1 MSPVDAAP
9 RLLVR
14 GLHKIMAEP
23 DTGQTRLNNIV
34 RMVATLMVA
43 EVCSIYLTRR
53 DGSLELFATEGLNPD
68 AVHNTHLR
76 RGEGLVGL
84 IAERGLPVNLTDAQ
98 SHPAFS
104 YRPETGEE
112 IYHAFLGVPITR
124 TGKTLGVLT
133 IQNRTNRQYSEEEVE
148 ALQTTAMVLA
158 EHLASRD
165 GPELP
170 DSQRDR
176 QQSSSE
182 RLQVKQL
189 SGGIALGHIVLHEPR
204 IVVKEL
210 IAENT
215 GQEHERLEAAIDR
228 LRTTVDHMLERGDL
242 ARLGEHRDV
251 LEVYRMFAHDR
262 GWIQRMGDAIDRGLT
277 AEAAVDRVRND
288 MRVSML
294 RQSDP
299 FWRERLQDFDD
310 LSDRLM
316 RILAGK
322 AETAAAE
329 DLPDNTLLVARS
341 MGPAELLDYDPG
353 KLRGLI
359 VEEGGYNSHVA
370 IVARALGIAAVGD
383 ARGIVAK
390 VDPGDATIIDAD
402 AGEVHIRPDQEL
414 IDAYSEKIR
423 FQARRQKQYKALRD
437 KPAITLDGEQ
447 IALHM
452 NAGLLV
458 DLPHLAESGAD
469 GIGLFRT
476 ELQFMVS
483 STIPRLKQQT
493 ELYRKILEAAGD
505 KPVIFRALDIGG
517 DKILPYLRHVQ
528 EENPALGWRA
538 IRMSLDRPGLFRM
551 QIRALLHASPG
562 RILRIMLPMV
572 AETWE
577 LEKARDL
584 IAFET
589 ERLKQFDRE
598 SPKKILI
605 GIMIEVPAVLWH
617 LDELF
622 KKVDFASVGSNDLL
636 QFLFAADRSNPH
648 VADRYDS
655 LSTPAVQTLKQIS
668 DIAARHDIP
677 LELCGEMAGRPIEA
691 LALIGLGYKAISMP
705 PAFIGPIKS
714 IIRRIN
720 AADLREIVE
729 DSINGGRGDLRHR
742 LEIFM
747 REQKLEI

>member
-14 GLHKIMAEP
+14 SLHKIMAEP

-53 DGSLELFATEGLNPD
+53 DGSLELFATEGLKQD
-68 AVHNTHLR
+68 SVHNTHLK

-84 IAERGLPVNLTDAQ
+84 IAERGMPVNLKDAQ

-133 IQNRTNRQYSEEEVE
+133 IQNRTNRHYSEDEVE

-158 EHLASRD
+158 EHLASHD
-165 GPELP
+165 GPQLSE
-170 DSQRDR
+170 DQRSR
-176 QQSSSE
+176 PQSLSE
-182 RLQVKQL
+182 RMLVKQL
-189 SGGIALGHIVLHEPR
+189 SGGIALGLIVLHEPR

-210 IAENT
+210 VAET
-215 GQEHERLEAAIDR
+215 PEVEHKRLKAAIKT
-228 LRTTVDHMLERGDL
+228 LRTTVDEMLKRGDM

-262 GWIQRMGDAIDRGLT
+262 GWIARMGDAIDRGLT
-277 AEAAVDRVRND
+277 SEAAVDRVRND

-294 RQSDP
+294 RQTDP

-322 AETAAAE
+322 TETAASQ
-329 DLPDNTLLVARS
+329 DLPADTLLVARS
-341 MGPAELLDYDPG
+341 MGPAELLDYDPE

-370 IVARALGIAAVGD
+370 IVARALGIAAVGE
-383 ARGIVAK
+383 ARGIIAK
-390 VDPGDATIIDAD
+390 VDPGEPAIIDAD

-414 IDAYSEKIR
+414 VDAYSEKVR
-423 FQARRQKQYKALRD
+423 FKARRQKQYEELRD
-437 KPAITLDGEQ
+437 KPAKTRDGEL

-458 DLPHLAESGAD
+458 DLPHLEESGAD

-476 ELQFMVS
+476 ELQFMIS

-493 ELYRKILEAAGD
+493 EYYRKILDAARG

-517 DKILPYLRHVQ
+517 DKILPYLRHVH

-551 QIRALLHASPG
+551 QVRALLRASEG
-562 RILRIMLPMV
+562 STLRIMLPMV
-572 AETWE
+572 TEVWE

-584 IAFET
+584 ISFELD
-589 ERLKQFDRE
+589 RLKQFDRNGPE
-598 SPKKILI
+598 EVLV
-605 GIMIEVPAVLWH
+605 GIMIEVPAVLWR
-617 LDELF
+617 LEELF
-622 KKVDFASVGSNDLL
+622 EKVDFASVGSNDLL
-636 QFLFAADRSNPH
+636 QFLFAADRSNPY
-648 VADRYDS
+648 VADRYDP
-655 LSTPAVQTLKQIS
+655 LSMPAVQSLKKIV
-668 DIAARHDIP
+668 DTAARHNTP

-691 LALIGLGYKAISMP
+691 LALIGLGYRAISMP

-714 IIRRIN
+714 IIRKID
-720 AADLREIVE
+720 AAEIRNITLQSIEGGGGELRQNLETYLQAH
-729 DSINGGRGDLRHR
+729 SIDW
-742 LEIFM
+742 
-747 REQKLEI
+747 